1 MSGSKRCVREVLR
14 EKGWAVAWL
23 PLGPH
28 FAAPIGMHPK
38 SDRYTVYP
46 GVTPATEGQH
56 MLADHGLSVVLV
68 TTVLPT
74 PEEAVELLGRHGMTS
89 REARRRGYF
98 PRIPEHEELR

>member
-1 MSGSKRCVREVLR
+1 
-14 EKGWAVAWL
+14 
-23 PLGPH
+23 
-28 FAAPIGMHPK
+28 
-38 SDRYTVYP
+38 
-46 GVTPATEGQH
+46 